1 VTAEGWRKLIVQVV
15 READVGDG
23 VGLELLAETLH
34 EHDAAK
40 QLLRD
45 AGYGCIGLSL
55 LRTVEEAIAAHA

>member
-1 VTAEGWRKLIVQVV
+1 V